1 MHLSGDH
8 HRRSSG
14 GGKSEEGVS
23 RSVSSSSSSSFS
35 RHTLSPSVSK
45 TPSARKDGH
54 WTFGPQQEE
63 IQQLF
68 PAYNIDKQKNEH
80 LAVHLAGQ
88 LGKCLG
94 VLVESL
100 SNSPSHLSLTD
111 GQTDVQTT
119 AVATCYGR
127 VFVVV
132 VVCHPLWFLS
142 SPPLFTP
149 LLSCLSSPV
158 KQRANGGEDKFNIK
172 FVSIFN
178 AGNGQMFHIA
188 KVLSSNDFCH
198 FWRGNGGCMKPSSS
212 SSFFSRQ
219 KRSSCQLSSPPPFGW
234 GRERREGLT
243 ASVLVTRATRKEE
256 GSYFFFEKKKRVGNG
271 SVSLSFN
278 LRPPPT

>member
-1 MHLSGDH
+1 MYQNAFLPMCRDVNVPMCLVPTKKRTSGCT
-8 HRRSSG
+8 SSRATWEMLG
-14 GGKSEEGVS
+14 CFSGKFVE
-23 RSVSSSSSSSFS
+23 
-35 RHTLSPSVSK
+35 
-45 TPSARKDGH
+45 
-54 WTFGPQQEE
+54 
-63 IQQLF
+63 F
-68 PAYNIDKQKNEH
+68 PFAP
-80 LAVHLAGQ
+80 LA
-88 LGKCLG
+88 
-94 VLVESL
+94 
-100 SNSPSHLSLTD
+100 D
-111 GQTDVQTT
+111 RQTDVQTT

-234 GRERREGLT
+234 GRERREGWQPRSWWLG
-243 ASVLVTRATRKEE
+243 RRGRKKARI
-256 GSYFFFEKKKRVGNG
+256 FFSKKKRVGNG
-271 SVSLSFN
+271 SVLLSFY
-278 LRPPPT
+278 LRPPYLASNPSLSWALQIWRSV

>member
-1 MHLSGDH
+1 MIYSITALFSNNITYHSMAWASPHTKTIILTVCK
-8 HRRSSG
+8 SSASFWGPPPSIVWG

-45 TPSARKDGH
+45 TPSDRKDGH

-127 VFVVV
+127 VFVAVAV
-132 VVCHPLWFLS
+132 RHPFGFSLRLLDLHSSVLSGGGLSVISRTRARERRRSLIKIRKSFLY
-142 SPPLFTP
+142 
-149 LLSCLSSPV
+149 V
-158 KQRANGGEDKFNIK
+158 GE
-172 FVSIFN
+172 
-178 AGNGQMFHIA
+178 NGQMFHIA

-198 FWRGNGGCMKPSSS
+198 F
-212 SSFFSRQ
+212 
-219 KRSSCQLSSPPPFGW
+219 
-234 GRERREGLT
+234 
-243 ASVLVTRATRKEE
+243 
-256 GSYFFFEKKKRVGNG
+256 
-271 SVSLSFN
+271 
-278 LRPPPT
+278 